1 MNSKRSQF
9 HEGRELM
16 EYVCVCGVY
25 GVCVCVVNVD
35 VCRCV
40 CVGLALPC
48 KSKSSDDIINT
59 VSESD
64 GRSLC
69 FGLCFHS
76 KGNQSL
82 H

>member
-1 MNSKRSQF
+1 MCV
-9 HEGRELM
+9 
-16 EYVCVCGVY
+16 VCMVC
-25 GVCVCVVNVD
+25 VCVCVVNVD